1 MTGAVF
7 LSGGGG
13 AEDSVPLDT
22 AFASAVG
29 SGPLWYWPIALE
41 PVRHPSCLDWLAGVF
56 GPLGVTE
63 IDMWDGGESDG
74 ADSGLAQR
82 LRDYRGVYIGGG
94 NTYRLL
100 DIVRR
105 HGLLPSLR
113 SFIDSGGVAYGG
125 SGPPEEEIRRRPART
140 GRGRHSR
147 RPPYRS
153 RLRGGTGHQQR
164 DVRSA

>member
-63 IDMWDGGESDG
+63 IDMWDGGNPTAPT
-74 ADSGLAQR
+74 ADSHSVFGTTA
-82 LRDYRGVYIGGG
+82 VC
-94 NTYRLL
+94 T
-100 DIVRR
+100 
-105 HGLLPSLR
+105 S
-113 SFIDSGGVAYGG
+113 AA
-125 SGPPEEEIRRRPART
+125 ETRT
-140 GRGRHSR
+140 ACSISCAATVFCR
-147 RPPYRS
+147 
-153 RLRGGTGHQQR
+153 
-164 DVRSA
+164 V